1 MKRLFLNLLV
11 ALSVAASLSSC
22 GYNSG
27 VEKQEKVDAQWGQV
41 QNVYQLRADK
51 VKSLVATVKGA
62 ANFEKSTLEAVV
74 NARAKA
80 TSVNISPDKLDEAS
94 LAKFQAAQQGLSSA
108 LGRLMVVVE
117 KYPDLKSNQN
127 FLELQAEIVSIENK
141 IGVERMR
148 FNEAVQ
154 DFNTHIKT
162 FPNNMFAGMF
172 GFEKKGYF
180 KADETS
186 QKAPDIQF

>member
-1 MKRLFLNLLV
+1 MKKLLLNLLFVVTV
-11 ALSVAASLSSC
+11 AGLSSC

-27 VEKQEKVDAQWGQV
+27 IEKQEKVDAAWAQV
-41 QNVYQLRADK
+41 QNVYQSRADK
-51 VKSLVATVKGA
+51 VKALVATVKGA
-62 ANFEKSTLEAVV
+62 ANFEKGTLEAVV

-80 TSVNISPDKLDEAS
+80 TSVNVSPDKLDEAS
-94 LAKFQAAQQGLSSA
+94 LAKYQQAQDGLSSA

-162 FPNNMFAGMF
+162 FPNNMFSGMF

-180 KADETS
+180 KADEAS
-186 QKAPDIQF
+186 QKSPDIQF

>member
-1 MKRLFLNLLV
+1 MKRLILNLLFV
-11 ALSVAASLSSC
+11 LSIAGLSSC

-41 QNVYQLRADK
+41 QNVYQSRSDK
-51 VKSLVATVKGA
+51 VKTLVATVKGA

-94 LAKFQAAQQGLSSA
+94 LQKFQAAQQGLSTA

-117 KYPDLKSNQN
+117 KYPELKSNQN
-127 FLELQAEIVSIENK
+127 FLELQAELVSIENK

-154 DFNTHIKT
+154 DYNSHIRK

-180 KADETS
+180 KAEESS

>member
-11 ALSVAASLSSC
+11 VFSIASLSSC
-22 GYNSG
+22 GYNSM
-27 VEKQEKVDAQWGQV
+27 VEKQEKVDASWAQV
-41 QNVYQLRADK
+41 QNVYQLRVDK

-94 LAKFQAAQQGLSSA
+94 LAKFQAAQDGLSSA

-148 FNEAVQ
+148 FNESVQ
-154 DFNTHIKT
+154 DYNAYIRK
-162 FPNNMFAGMF
+162 FPNNMYSGMF

-180 KADETS
+180 KADEAS

>member
-1 MKRLFLNLLV
+1 M
-11 ALSVAASLSSC
+11 
-22 GYNSG
+22 
-27 VEKQEKVDAQWGQV
+27 VEKQEKVDASWAQV
-41 QNVYQLRADK
+41 QNVYQLRVDK

-94 LAKFQAAQQGLSSA
+94 LAKFQAAQDGLSSA

-148 FNEAVQ
+148 FNESVQ
-154 DFNTHIKT
+154 DYNAYIRK
-162 FPNNMFAGMF
+162 FPNNMFSGMF

-180 KADETS
+180 KADEAS